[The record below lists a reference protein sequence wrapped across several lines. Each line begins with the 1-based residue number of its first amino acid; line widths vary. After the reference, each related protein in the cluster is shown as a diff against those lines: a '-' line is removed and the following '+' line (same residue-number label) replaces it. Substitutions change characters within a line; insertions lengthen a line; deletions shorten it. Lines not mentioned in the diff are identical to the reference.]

1 MGARSGDALEVRQA
15 VERHIH
21 LARRSTVLEAVDV
34 FEKIGGKMLGFDELV
49 EREPRI
55 DARRNCLGKDFVAI
69 SEDDAFRLAIFDN
82 NSRDGGLCANLN
94 SSFASRIANRIRHRS
109 GSAASE
115 SPGAESAVNFS
126 HVVMQQN
133 VGGAG

>member
-1 MGARSGDALEVRQA
+1 MGARSGHALEVRQA

-21 LARRSTVLEAVDV
+21 LSGRSTVFEAVDV
-34 FEKIGGKMLGFDELV
+34 FEKVGRKVLCFNELIK
-49 EREPRI
+49 RKSGI
-55 DARRNCLGKDFVAI
+55 DARRNCVGKDFVAI

-94 SSFASRIANRIRHRS
+94 SSFASRIANRIRNRS